1 MNLDLAS
8 VADIATPPPPVEL
21 PDWLSRQGVQFVRV
35 LWCDNANILRAK
47 AIHIGA
53 LERHLAYGVGIS
65 AGQQAVPVIADAVVP
80 DSGLGPVGEVWLRPD
95 WSTLRVL
102 PYAPTHA
109 RVLGDMVQ
117 PGSTPWPWCGR
128 DFLRRMIEQAAGLGL
143 EVKAAFE
150 PEFYLFR
157 QVGSEILPADES
169 AFAESLGMDLQR
181 PVIDA
186 IASALLAQK
195 VAVEQYYPES
205 GPGQQEI
212 SVRYTDALGAADQQI
227 VLRETVRAIALQHNL
242 QASFVPKLFEASAG
256 SGCHLHLSLWQQ
268 GRNITP
274 DGQGGLSALAQCFI
288 AGLLVHLNALMAITT
303 PSCNSFRR
311 IQPRCWSGAFRVW
324 GFDNREAAVR
334 VPGNP
339 QPPSPT
345 HFELKTVDGA
355 ANPYLALGSAI
366 AAGLDGIQ
374 RKLPLSA
381 PVAVDPG
388 ELTELERQQQGIDPL
403 PHQLSLAIDHLKQN
417 SVLQAALGE
426 QLAQTYLAIRRAEWK
441 AMKDQSLAAEVRQ
454 LIHRY

>member
-1 MNLDLAS
+1 MTASLA
-8 VADIATPPPPVEL
+8 PPAPAEL

-47 AIHIGA
+47 AIHVGA
-53 LERHLAYGVGIS
+53 LARHLDYGVGIS
-65 AGQQAVPVIADAVVP
+65 AGQQAVPVTIDAVVP
-80 DSGLGPVGEVWLRPD
+80 GSGLGPVGEVWLRPD

-117 PGSTPWPWCGR
+117 PGGEPWPWCSR

-143 EVKAAFE
+143 EIKAAFE
-150 PEFYLFR
+150 PEFYLLR
-157 QVGSEILPADES
+157 VGREILPADET
-169 AFAESLGMDLQR
+169 AFAESLGMDRQR

-186 IASALLAQK
+186 IASALVAQNIP
-195 VAVEQYYPES
+195 VEQYYPES

-212 SVRYTDALGAADQQI
+212 SVRYTDAMGAADQHI
-227 VLRETVRAIALQHNL
+227 VLRETVRAVALQHDL
-242 QASFVPKLFEASAG
+242 HASFIPKPFEAAAG

-268 GRNITP
+268 GKNITSYRQ
-274 DGQGGLSALAQCFI
+274 DAGQGSLSAVAQSFI
-288 AGLLVHLNALMAITT
+288 AGLLAHLNALMAITT

-311 IQPRCWSGAFRVW
+311 LQPRCWSGAFRVW

-334 VPGNP
+334 VPSNP

-374 RKLPLSA
+374 SKLPLSA
-381 PVAVDPG
+381 PIAVDPG

-403 PHQLSLAIDHLKQN
+403 PDQLSRAIEHLQQD
-417 SVLQAALGE
+417 SVLQTALGKP
-426 QLAQTYLAIRRAEWK
+426 LAQTYLAVRQAEWQ